1 MHSPI
6 FYGTDDV
13 KQYLDKPFSTS
24 DHPHDIH
31 NLSQLTKSLF
41 ESSVPES
48 DYVTPIVANTDRNS
62 WGLAPDN
69 FDETYMSV
77 VATEGGHLELTI
89 TIDHLLAF
97 QQHRIDTINKYVET
111 LKKAQDLNVPV
122 IDENAYFPV
131 EIINDSHLTKQDLF
145 YTMYNYNQLDDSY
158 GGMRLALSLYNHV
171 DYDNGYHI
179 VSVRKLLSM
188 ADYFYRRRTDEDP
201 ELFKLTIFTDI
212 HGDYHY

>member
-62 WGLAPDN
+62 WGVAPDN

-77 VATEGGHLELTI
+77 VATEGGHLELLSQHQTEI
-89 TIDHLLAF
+89 SLEEPMPINHL
-97 QQHRIDTINKYVET
+97 QTTHQPET
-111 LKKAQDLNVPV
+111 VSSPLPALTSLPRHLSKSYRHTPRNLLVP
-122 IDENAYFPV
+122 N
-131 EIINDSHLTKQDLF
+131 
-145 YTMYNYNQLDDSY
+145 
-158 GGMRLALSLYNHV
+158 NHE
-171 DYDNGYHI
+171 
-179 VSVRKLLSM
+179 SR
-188 ADYFYRRRTDEDP
+188 
-201 ELFKLTIFTDI
+201 
-212 HGDYHY
+212 